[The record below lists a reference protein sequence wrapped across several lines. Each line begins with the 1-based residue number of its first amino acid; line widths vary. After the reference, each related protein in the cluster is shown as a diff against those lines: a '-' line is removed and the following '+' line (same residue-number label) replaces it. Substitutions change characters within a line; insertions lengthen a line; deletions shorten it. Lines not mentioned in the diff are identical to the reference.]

1 MEIRTTQAEKSAR
14 GQVTA
19 KIGFG
24 AVLPV
29 CNRDER
35 AAMRQESF
43 FPGFASLRALRLRPI
58 GLRSVRT
65 EFVVAGS
72 FRARR

>member
-19 KIGFG
+19 KMRFG
-24 AVLPV
+24 AVLTL

-35 AAMRQESF
+35 AAMRREIF
-43 FPGFASLRALRLRPI
+43 FPGFARCVHFDSALS
-58 GLRSVRT
+58 G
-65 EFVVAGS
+65 
-72 FRARR
+72 